1 MGAACYKEK
10 NITINKN
17 AYMKIIT
24 DHYLHDTILTESPL
38 NQAWLDKQKAAELHA
53 QKVASKRY
61 GYVAPKPATVKKSN
75 KVAPIHPATMDS
87 NNAQS

>member
-17 AYMKIIT
+17 AYIKIIT

-38 NQAWLDKQKAAELHA
+38 NQVWLDKQKAAEL
-53 QKVASKRY
+53 
-61 GYVAPKPATVKKSN
+61 
-75 KVAPIHPATMDS
+75 
-87 NNAQS
+87 

>member
-17 AYMKIIT
+17 AYIKIIT

-38 NQAWLDKQKAAELHA
+38 NQVWLDKQKAAELQA
-53 QKVASKRY
+53 QIKASKKY
-61 GYVAPKPATVKKSN
+61 GAPKPVKVKKSN
-75 KVAPIHPATMDS
+75 KIAPINPATMDS